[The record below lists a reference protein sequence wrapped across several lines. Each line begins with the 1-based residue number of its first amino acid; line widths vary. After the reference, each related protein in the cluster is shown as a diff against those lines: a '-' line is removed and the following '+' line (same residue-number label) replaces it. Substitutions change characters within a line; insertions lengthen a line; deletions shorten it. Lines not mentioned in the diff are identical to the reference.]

1 MKWIL
6 LLPFFTCLTS
16 CHQQEK
22 KTVENLKIEFRHEYI
37 SPILPQEM
45 LFCGQQIQLEDEDVR
60 ERLDREILT
69 NAFYQSSTLQAL
81 KRANRFFPQ
90 LEKLLKKK
98 HIPEDFKYLAVIESN
113 LTQATSP
120 VGAKGFW
127 QFMPYTAQEYQLLIN
142 DEVDERMNIEK
153 STLAACNYLKKAHDT
168 LNDWLLT
175 AAAYNRGVGGVRS
188 DMRWQGTS
196 HYFDTY
202 TNNETGRYVYRI
214 LAMKLIMEH
223 PEAYGFHPEKT
234 ELYKPFQTER
244 VAITSS
250 IDNLAFWAKSKG
262 FNYKIINKLNPW
274 VLGNR
279 LTVTSKPFI
288 LQLPRKTFNLKPY
301 NSYN

>member
-1 MKWIL
+1 MKVVLLLTIL
-6 LLPFFTCLTS
+6 LCLSS
-16 CHQQEK
+16 CSQQEK
-22 KTVENLKIEFRHEYI
+22 KVINIQKEVHHEYL
-37 SPILPQEM
+37 LPNLPEKM
-45 LFCGQQIQLEDEDVR
+45 MFCGQQIHLEDEDIR
-60 ERLDREILT
+60 ERLDREIMI

-90 LEKLLKKK
+90 LERLLKKQ

-127 QFMPYTAQEYQLLIN
+127 QFMPYTAKEYQLLIN

-188 DMRWQGTS
+188 DLKWQGTS

-223 PEAYGFHPEKT
+223 PEHYGFHPKKI
-234 ELYKPFQTER
+234 ELYKPFQTEH
-244 VAITSS
+244 VVVSSS
-250 IDNLAFWAKSKG
+250 IDNLALWAKNRG

-274 VLGNR
+274 ILGNR
-279 LTVTSKPFI
+279 LTVKTNSFV